1 MPSRVYSVF
10 ELNEAIKARL
20 EGDESLR
27 DIGLRGEI
35 SNYKLYPSG
44 HAYFSLKDDKGVISC
59 VMWSGDRMRL
69 SFSPNNGDEVVC
81 YGRVGVYSARGNYQ
95 FIAMKM
101 ERSGQGEYLLRLREL
116 AKKLQ
121 AEGLFDESRKRE
133 IPSFPKH
140 IGVIAG
146 ANSAGL
152 RDVIHNIDIRYH
164 LAEITV
170 FPSLVQGKLAKDDL
184 LRAFRL
190 AASKDLDV
198 LIVARG
204 GGAAEDLSAF
214 SEEAVVRAAAASRCP
229 VISAVGHE
237 VDISLLDY
245 VADKRVSTPTAA
257 AVAAT
262 PNSADL
268 LAYIDDCF
276 ARSKEA
282 MESKITAY
290 SEKLDSYL
298 KRPLFLH
305 PEAIYGDKID
315 KVNDLFRRI
324 KASMDGRINVL
335 EARLSGLSHSLE
347 GVSPLSVLR
356 RGYGLLEDSKGNVI
370 TSAAQAKPGEELSTR
385 MRDGIIHSKIDEVE
399 VNDDG
404 KQKL

>member
-1 MPSRVYSVF
+1 M
-10 ELNEAIKARL
+10 
-20 EGDESLR
+20 
-27 DIGLRGEI
+27 
-35 SNYKLYPSG
+35 
-44 HAYFSLKDDKGVISC
+44 
-59 VMWSGDRMRL
+59 
-69 SFSPNNGDEVVC
+69 
-81 YGRVGVYSARGNYQ
+81 
-95 FIAMKM
+95 
-101 ERSGQGEYLLRLREL
+101 
-116 AKKLQ
+116 
-121 AEGLFDESRKRE
+121 
-133 IPSFPKH
+133 
-140 IGVIAG
+140 
-146 ANSAGL
+146 
-152 RDVIHNIDIRYH
+152 
-164 LAEITV
+164 
-170 FPSLVQGKLAKDDL
+170 
-184 LRAFRL
+184 
-190 AASKDLDV
+190 
-198 LIVARG
+198 
-204 GGAAEDLSAF
+204 
-214 SEEAVVRAAAASRCP
+214 
-229 VISAVGHE
+229 
-237 VDISLLDY
+237 DY

-282 MESKITAY
+282 MESKISAY
-290 SEKLDSYL
+290 SERLDSYL

-385 MRDGIIHSKIDEVE
+385 MMDGIIHSKIDEVE